1 MGGSGESGDYQVKV
15 GDVVRPRTEDK
26 WGRNIGIVMQ
36 LHTGVFEDQ
45 IKVYWDIPTW
55 YDPEDGLSVENPEE
69 LEIISEK

>member
-1 MGGSGESGDYQVKV
+1 MKV

-26 WGRNIGIVMQ
+26 WGRNVGIVMQ
-36 LHTGVFEDQ
+36 LRTGVFEDQ
-45 IKVYWDIPTW
+45 IKVYWDNPTW